1 MIVER
6 SGHAMLAMETAINAL
21 SHPIVIADYTSPGCP
36 IVFVNEA
43 FTTLTG
49 FGPNEVLGRNCSF
62 LQGPGTDP
70 NVISVMREAIANGL
84 PVHTEVLNY
93 RRDGSTFWNDL
104 TIDPVR
110 NEEGRITHLI
120 AFQNDASLRSAAK
133 EHRQE
138 AEQHFAAIVGNIPG
152 FVFRLVQH
160 EDGTIALPFIS
171 ASLGRTLGL
180 GEADIVDM
188 QTVAAFLH
196 PLDREQCRVAIL
208 QSATALSPLNID
220 LRFVAKDSTEH
231 WFRIH
236 STPRL
241 HPGGDVIWD
250 GLAMDIDAERSAD
263 VHTASLAGYDGLTGL
278 CNRVQLHAAVRTA
291 LEGPPEM
298 RGAKRGQLAM
308 VYIGLDDFRPVN
320 DALGQAF
327 GDGILRRLGLR
338 LREYAERLG
347 GTAARLGGDEFGILL
362 PQIDA
367 AARLQEIGDAVARTV
382 SYPMLVDGQECAVQA
397 CIGIATTRGEGDLA
411 AVPAAERP
419 AELLKRAHLA
429 LYIAKQDGAGLCRI
443 YSPEFDD
450 RVRNRVTLRQSLQR
464 AISQSQF
471 QLHYQPVV
479 DLDSGRIVGAEALVR
494 WLHPELGVQR
504 PDVFIPFAESSG
516 LIVPLGQW
524 VMKQAMQQ
532 VRAWASQGLQAPRI
546 AINLSSVQLSRPGF
560 IAAVKQA
567 LHETGADPR
576 QLEFELTEGVF
587 LEGSNET
594 FQQLNALRAMGFELA
609 LDDFGTGHS
618 TFKYL
623 RDFPVQKI
631 KIDQTFVRQL
641 VIDSSDASIVRAI
654 IAVSRSL
661 GLSVVAEGIET
672 ALQRDFL
679 RDEGC
684 KIGQGYL
691 YSMPLVAEDF
701 GWLLQSG
708 MALPLGQRARMA
720 QLDGA
725 AA

>member
-1 MIVER
+1 M
-6 SGHAMLAMETAINAL
+6 
-21 SHPIVIADYTSPGCP
+21 
-36 IVFVNEA
+36 
-43 FTTLTG
+43 
-49 FGPNEVLGRNCSF
+49 
-62 LQGPGTDP
+62 
-70 NVISVMREAIANGL
+70 
-84 PVHTEVLNY
+84 
-93 RRDGSTFWNDL
+93 
-104 TIDPVR
+104 
-110 NEEGRITHLI
+110 
-120 AFQNDASLRSAAK
+120 
-133 EHRQE
+133 
-138 AEQHFAAIVGNIPG
+138 
-152 FVFRLVQH
+152 
-160 EDGTIALPFIS
+160 
-171 ASLGRTLGL
+171 
-180 GEADIVDM
+180 
-188 QTVAAFLH
+188 
-196 PLDREQCRVAIL
+196 
-208 QSATALSPLNID
+208 
-220 LRFVAKDSTEH
+220 
-231 WFRIH
+231 
-236 STPRL
+236 
-241 HPGGDVIWD
+241 
-250 GLAMDIDAERSAD
+250 
-263 VHTASLAGYDGLTGL
+263 
-278 CNRVQLHAAVRTA
+278 
-291 LEGPPEM
+291 
-298 RGAKRGQLAM
+298 
-308 VYIGLDDFRPVN
+308 
-320 DALGQAF
+320 
-327 GDGILRRLGLR
+327 
-338 LREYAERLG
+338 
-347 GTAARLGGDEFGILL
+347 
-362 PQIDA
+362 
-367 AARLQEIGDAVARTV
+367 ARTV

-708 MALPLGQRARMA
+708 MALQLGQRARMA

-725 AA
+725 AV